1 MKTIHKHRLKVVN
14 EVQELRLPEEGKVLR
29 VDYIPQEAVIFMW
42 VEVDAEVI
50 FMWVE
55 VDADTVIDTP
65 KEVRTFK
72 VFTTG
77 SGIPNNARYI
87 GTTID
92 NMKGEAHHV
101 YELRD

>member
-1 MKTIHKHRLKVVN
+1 MKTIHKHRLQVVN

-29 VDYIPQEAVIFMW
+29 VDYIPQEA
-42 VEVDAEVI
+42 VI

>member
-42 VEVDAEVI
+42 VEVDA
-50 FMWVE
+50 
-55 VDADTVIDTP
+55 DTVIDTP

-72 VFTTG
+72 VFNTG
-77 SGIPNNARYI
+77 SGIPDNASYL

-92 NMKGEAHHV
+92 HMKAQAYHV
-101 YELRD
+101 YELKN

>member
-1 MKTIHKHRLKVVN
+1 MKTIHKHRLNVSSD
-14 EVQELRLPEEGKVLR
+14 VQEIRLPESGKVLK
-29 VDYIPQEAVIFMW
+29 VDYILQ
-42 VEVDAEVI
+42 DAAI
-50 FMWVE
+50 CMWVE

-72 VFTTG
+72 VFNTG

-87 GTTID
+87 GTTI
-92 NMKGEAHHV
+92 NQMKPDAYHV

>member
-42 VEVDAEVI
+42 VEVDA
-50 FMWVE
+50 
-55 VDADTVIDTP
+55 DTVIDTP

-77 SGIPNNARYI
+77 SGIPNNASYI

-92 NMKGEAHHV
+92 NMKLSLIHI
-101 YELRD
+101 